1 MTKCTLC
8 VDRIY
13 DPKLAPEDRKPA
25 CVKACP
31 TNARLFGDIKDP
43 ESEVSLAIRSRG
55 GYALMPEWET
65 KPANHYLPRSIT
77 EVIAAAAKD

>member
-13 DPKLAPEDRKPA
+13 DELLPEADRQPA

-31 TNARLFGDIKDP
+31 TNARLFGDVNDP
-43 ESEVSLAIRSRG
+43 DSDVSKAIRERG

-65 KPANHYLPRSIT
+65 QPANMYLPRHIT
-77 EVIAAAAKD
+77 PSSQG